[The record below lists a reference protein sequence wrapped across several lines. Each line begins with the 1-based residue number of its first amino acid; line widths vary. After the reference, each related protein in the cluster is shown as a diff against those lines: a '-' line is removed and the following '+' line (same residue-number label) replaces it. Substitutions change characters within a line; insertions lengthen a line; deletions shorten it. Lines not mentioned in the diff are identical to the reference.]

1 MDFSA
6 KSKTSWV
13 RGVRDTSYVKPP
25 KRFSNTKPPWCDQ
38 NRKPLWCDSLDFGVI
53 WWVWP
58 CAYCADM
65 CWLKFSNGK
74 NNGQLS
80 TFWFCTQ
87 HFTSYPRIVFL
98 WTLAPGSNG
107 SNGEMVESSRSP
119 VSKGSRRVSAKWS
132 DFMHLKSIWYVS
144 YCQLF
149 KMVKLVLST
158 KPIDQC

>member
-107 SNGEMVESSRSP
+107 SNGEMVVPLPREQGKQASFSEMVRFH
-119 VSKGSRRVSAKWS
+119 A
-132 DFMHLKSIWYVS
+132 LEIYLI
-144 YCQLF
+144 CQL
-149 KMVKLVLST
+149 LSVIQDG
-158 KPIDQC
+158 KISAFH